1 MGVFSLGIIPSMSY
15 RAPPLRSLIMVGAV
29 VVVAVVAVAILVE
42 AVVSCCIA
50 SRGYLS
56 KLISP

>member
-1 MGVFSLGIIPSMSY
+1 MGVSSLGIIPSTSY
-15 RAPPLRSLIMVGAV
+15 RAPPLRSLIM
-29 VVVAVVAVAILVE
+29 VVAVVAVAILVE